1 MNLNKLKKKAAWAAL
16 DYIYPGTII
25 GVGTGT
31 TIFYFI
37 EALSTIK
44 NLIYGAVSSS
54 NSSTVL
60 LKKQGI
66 EVFNLKNFNSLAIYV
81 DSADEI
87 NHRMQMIKGGGGALT
102 REKIIATMAKKF
114 ICIIDKTKKVDTLGK
129 FPLPIE
135 IIPIALSYI
144 LQEMTK
150 IGGIPKHRK
159 NFITDNGNII
169 VDVYNLC
176 IKNPILMEKKI
187 NSLPGVVT
195 VGLFA
200 SRSADIILIGTQRGI
215 KTIKKRKKNIIC
227 QHNVL

>member
-1 MNLNKLKKKAAWAAL
+1 MNLNELKKKAAWAAL
-16 DYIYPGTII
+16 DYIHPGTII

-60 LKKQGI
+60 LKKKGI
-66 EVFNLKNFNSLAIYV
+66 EVFNLKNFSSLNIYV

-87 NHRMQMIKGGGGALT
+87 NSRMQMIKGGGGALT
-102 REKIIATMAKKF
+102 REKIIAKIAKKF
-114 ICIIDKTKKVDTLGK
+114 ICIIDKTKKVDVLGK
-129 FPLPIE
+129 FPLPVE
-135 IIPIALSYI
+135 IIPMAFSYF
-144 LQEMTK
+144 LQEMVK
-150 IGGIPKHRK
+150 IGGIPKYRK

-169 VDVYNLC
+169 IDVYNLS
-176 IKNPILMEKKI
+176 IKDPISMEKKI

-200 SRSADIILIGTQRGI
+200 SRSADIILIGKKNGI
-215 KTIKKRKKNIIC
+215 QTIKK
-227 QHNVL
+227 

>member
-1 MNLNKLKKKAAWAAL
+1 MTLNQLKKQAAWAAL
-16 DYIYPGTII
+16 DYIPPGSIV

-44 NLIYGAVSSS
+44 NLIYGTVSSS
-54 NSSTVL
+54 NHSTLL

-66 EVFNLKNFNSLAIYV
+66 RVFNLKNFSSITNYF

-87 NHRMQMIKGGGGALT
+87 NNRMQMIKGGGAALT
-102 REKIIATMAKKF
+102 REKIIAAMAKNF
-114 ICIIDKTKKVDTLGK
+114 ICIIDKSKKVDILGN

-135 IIPIALSYI
+135 IIPMAISYI
-144 LQEMTK
+144 SQEIIK
-150 IGGIPKHRK
+150 IGGKPKYRK
-159 NFITDNGNII
+159 NVITDNGNII
-169 VDVYNLC
+169 IDVYDLC
-176 IKNPILMEKKI
+176 IEDPLLMEKKI

-200 SRSADIILIGTQRGI
+200 ERSADILLVGTPKGI
-215 KTIKKRKKNIIC
+215 KTIKKN
-227 QHNVL
+227 NF

>member
-1 MNLNKLKKKAAWAAL
+1 MNLDELKKKAAWAAL
-16 DYIYPGTII
+16 DYICPGTII

-44 NLIYGAVSSS
+44 NLIHGAVSSS

-60 LKKQGI
+60 LKKRGI
-66 EVFNLKNFNSLAIYV
+66 EVFNLKNFNSLTIYI

-87 NHRMQMIKGGGGALT
+87 NNHMQMIKGGGGALT

-114 ICIIDKTKKVDTLGK
+114 ICIIDTTKKVDVLGK
-129 FPLPIE
+129 FPLPVE
-135 IIPIALSYI
+135 IIPMAFSYI
-144 LQEMTK
+144 LEEMVK
-150 IGGIPKHRK
+150 IGGIPKYRE

-169 VDVYNLC
+169 IDVYNLC
-176 IKNPILMEKKI
+176 IKDPILMENKI

-200 SRSADIILIGTQRGI
+200 SRSADVMLIGTQNGI
-215 KTIKKRKKNIIC
+215 KTIKKTIN
-227 QHNVL
+227 H

>member
-1 MNLNKLKKKAAWAAL
+1 MNINQLKKKAAWAAL

-31 TIFYFI
+31 TVSYFI

-54 NSSTVL
+54 NSSTSL

-66 EVFNLKNFNSLAIYV
+66 KVFNLKNFNSLTIYV

-87 NHRMQMIKGGGGALT
+87 NHCMQMIKGGGGALT

-114 ICIIDKTKKVDTLGK
+114 ICIIDKTKKVNVLGK
-129 FPLPIE
+129 FPLPVE
-135 IIPIALSYI
+135 IIPMAFSYI
-144 LQEMTK
+144 LQEMVK
-150 IGGIPKHRK
+150 IGGIPKYRK

-169 VDVYNLC
+169 IDVYNLC
-176 IKNPILMEKKI
+176 IKDPLSMEKKI

-195 VGLFA
+195 VGIFA
-200 SRSADIILIGTQRGI
+200 SRSADVVLVGTQNGI
-215 KTIKKRKKNIIC
+215 KTIKKKMNS
-227 QHNVL
+227 

>member
-16 DYIYPGTII
+16 DYICPGTII

-31 TIFYFI
+31 TVFYFI

-44 NLIYGAVSSS
+44 NLIHGVVSSS
-54 NSSTVL
+54 HSSTIL

-66 EVFNLKNFNSLAIYV
+66 EVFSLKNFSSLSIYI

-102 REKIIATMAKKF
+102 REKILATMAKKF
-114 ICIIDKTKKVDTLGK
+114 ICIIDKSKKVDTLGK
-129 FPLPIE
+129 FPLPVE
-135 IIPIALSYI
+135 IVPIAFSYI
-144 LQEMTK
+144 LQEIIK
-150 IGGIPKHRK
+150 IGGIPKHRQ

-169 VDVYNLC
+169 IDVHNLC
-176 IKNPILMEKKI
+176 IKDPVSMEKKI
-187 NSLPGVVT
+187 NSLPGVVA

-200 SRSADIILIGTQRGI
+200 ARSADIILMGTKKGI
-215 KTIKKRKKNIIC
+215 KTMIK
-227 QHNVL
+227 